1 MSGRGKPPWDGGGRR
16 GAADSG
22 KCRWTENG
30 TSEPVRGPR
39 SIQVPV
45 LQIVPLPDVRDLV
58 CVALG
63 NLEIQEIRCAIPED
77 WRFLLPLSLAACS
90 ECQLQRGLGS

>member
-1 MSGRGKPPWDGGGRR
+1 M
-16 GAADSG
+16 
-22 KCRWTENG
+22 
-30 TSEPVRGPR
+30 
-39 SIQVPV
+39 
-45 LQIVPLPDVRDLV
+45 LQIVPVPDVRDLV

-90 ECQLQRGLGS
+90 ECQLQHGLGS